1 MSSTDLDR
9 LRRVSAA
16 SAPPPRFTRLVTLT
30 RLEVISFVHSCI
42 YIALLVCAVAL
53 HNPQPATTILGFT
66 HGVVWIGMSLLC
78 IVAARYRV
86 IPWWLAVC
94 VAVLGGI
101 GPFFG
106 TAGFVIE
113 TRHRARPATDR

>member
-9 LRRVSAA
+9 LRRVVAP
-16 SAPPPRFTRLVTLT
+16 SAPPPRFTRRVTLT
-30 RLEVISFVHSCI
+30 RLEVVSFIHSCI
-42 YIALLVCAVAL
+42 YIALLVCAFVL

-66 HGVVWIGMSLLC
+66 HGVVWIAMSLIC

-86 IPWWLAVC
+86 IPWWLAVG

-113 TRHRARPATDR
+113 TRRRADAT